1 MSIKLTHTIRTLRHL
16 LLLLAACLL
25 PQTADAQTAARKK
38 IVRPVAAVKR
48 PATTAQRSAAA
59 AQKLVDF
66 TISGRVYG
74 ISDGDWVM
82 LCEPSDKG
90 LHPVDSAQIDGGRFS
105 FKGKVK
111 SIPYKQYLSV
121 GTGRRA
127 HILDLFVEKGDI
139 KVFLTSESYKDS
151 VGGTRHNDIYTPYR
165 DSINNIYARLQAT
178 MVQSM
183 LPSNSATDREAYAAG
198 VEVLRKKIVE
208 MTYGFASKNI
218 GNWVGVYLFGENY
231 KQFTRK
237 QNQALL
243 ARLARSH
250 PNLPL
255 EKEIRQ
261 FVSRQK

>member
-1 MSIKLTHTIRTLRHL
+1 MKPTHIIHLLRHL

-25 PQTADAQTAARKK
+25 LQTADAQTAASKK
-38 IVRPVAAVKR
+38 IVRPVTAAKR
-48 PATTAQRSAAA
+48 PATMVQRSAAA
-59 AQKLVDF
+59 DAQKLVDF

-82 LCEPSDKG
+82 LCVSSDKG
-90 LHPVDSAQIDGGRFS
+90 LHPVDSAQIDGGRFC

-111 SIPYKQYLSV
+111 SVPYKQYLSV
-121 GTGRRA
+121 GTGRSA
-127 HILDLFVEKGDI
+127 HLLELFVEKGDI

-165 DSINNIYARLQAT
+165 DSINNIYASLQAT

-198 VEVLRKKIVE
+198 AEVLRKKIDE
-208 MTYGFASKNI
+208 TTYGFASKNI
-218 GNWVGVYLFGENY
+218 DNWVGVYLFGENY
-231 KQFTRK
+231 KHFTRK

-255 EKEIRQ
+255 EKKIRQ
-261 FVSRQK
+261 FVNRQK